1 MFSQLCTMEAS
12 YIPGLNQTMEMM
24 AHQFYTLFGG
34 TTISGT
40 LKGQFTHLTLGLKT
54 DHRSK

>member
-12 YIPGLNQTMEMM
+12 YIPGLNQTMEDDGTP
-24 AHQFYTLFGG
+24 FLYIIWWIKG

-40 LKGQFTHLTLGLKT
+40 LKGQFTHLT
-54 DHRSK
+54 